1 METFLAEMQNLTQ
14 SFTPVHWGVLIGI
27 LLLLVSLPFILSG
40 RRKKKREQVK
50 PLLAL
55 ESFQIS
61 PLGRDAF
68 LKIKNNG
75 EVATLTSLFVR
86 DRRDIIVKNAF
97 AGHELGRGKVYSILL
112 EATAD
117 EKINVDFNVEIT
129 YFDQMRNVYRQTLDL
144 QSNTTKSPK
153 LVQRGR

>member
-1 METFLAEMQNLTQ
+1 METFLAEAQTLTQ
-14 SFTPVHWGVLIGI
+14 SLTPLHWGVISGV
-27 LLLLVSLPFILSG
+27 LLLLIALPFILSG
-40 RRKKKREQVK
+40 RRKRKREQVK
-50 PLLAL
+50 PLPAL
-55 ESFQIS
+55 ELFQIS

-86 DRRDIIVKNAF
+86 GRRDIIVKNAF
-97 AGHELGRGKVYSILL
+97 AGHELERGKVYSILL

-117 EKINVDFNVEIT
+117 EKISANFNVEIT

-144 QSNTTKSPK
+144 QSNTAKSPK